1 MALKTPI
8 RARTRAAAK
17 AVVAAKPTAA
27 KKKKEL
33 TVEEKWATY
42 ERALIITA
50 HPDDAEFLAGGTIAK
65 MCDMGMDVTLCVATS
80 GDKGTRDV
88 TLRRQE
94 LAATREGETR
104 AAAKVLGVRNV
115 IFWGMPDGFLVE
127 HHELRGMVVKLIRT
141 LRPDIVLT
149 WEGFRAGFNHSDHR
163 VIGRVVR
170 DALYPAA
177 HDPHYYAEHGMRPHR
192 TAELLL
198 AGAEEPDYHVDI
210 GPYLEKKADSIVCHA
225 SQIDGRGRDEMLTA
239 WREGAKRNKER
250 RKRTGYVHSESF
262 KRIEFRR
269 PPGAPGTPEPKRRAE
284 RPRSGKRTTSLRS
297 V

>member
-8 RARTRAAAK
+8 RRGVRAGAKAPAAAK
-17 AVVAAKPTAA
+17 PAAPISAPKNPT
-27 KKKKEL
+27 KKKEP

-65 MCDMGMDVTLCVATS
+65 MCDMGLDVTLCVATS

-104 AAAKVLGVRNV
+104 AAAKALGVRNV

-127 HHELRGMVVKLIRT
+127 HHELRGMVVKLIRS

-177 HDPHYYAEHGMRPHR
+177 HDPHYYS
-192 TAELLL
+192 ELRDR
-198 AGAEEPDYHVDI
+198 AAPDGGAV
-210 GPYLEKKADSIVCHA
+210 AC
-225 SQIDGRGRDEMLTA
+225 
-239 WREGAKRNKER
+239 WR
-250 RKRTGYVHSESF
+250 
-262 KRIEFRR
+262 RR
-269 PPGAPGTPEPKRRAE
+269 P
-284 RPRSGKRTTSLRS
+284 
-297 V
+297 